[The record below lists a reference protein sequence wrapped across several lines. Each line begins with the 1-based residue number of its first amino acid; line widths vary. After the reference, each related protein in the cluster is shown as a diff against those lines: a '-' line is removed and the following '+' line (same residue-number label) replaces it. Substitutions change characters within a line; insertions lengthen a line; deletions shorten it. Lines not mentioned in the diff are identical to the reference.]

1 MYMIKL
7 ENFGKRR
14 KKLFIADRGWH
25 PFTCPQLQSL
35 QLLNDGQMSEWCLLQ
50 ANDGQMLV
58 NYGQMSVWYT
68 NFTIINEYF
77 TIIDEHFTIITLM

>member
-1 MYMIKL
+1 MK
-7 ENFGKRR
+7 
-14 KKLFIADRGWH
+14 GWFVII
-25 PFTCPQLQSL
+25 FTVATLLSV

-58 NYGQMSVWYT
+58 NDGEMSVWYT